1 MSVRFSRNFA
11 CRRGRHFF
19 TGKYKLKHMRDMQNL
34 SINAAAATP
43 ALTRF
48 PGFCDVHV
56 HFREPGFEY
65 KETIFTGSVAAAAGG
80 YTAVCAMPNLNPVPD
95 CAENLKLQTD
105 IIKKTAAI
113 NVYPY
118 GSISK
123 DEKGIELSDMEGM
136 CRAAESV
143 SGLNGGMQAAGF
155 SDDGRGVQ
163 SEELMRRAM
172 IKARS
177 LGKIIAA
184 HCEDAFTPAPDSEWI
199 ELERN
204 LRLSKETGCPLH
216 ICHVSTRQSV
226 QLIRTAKAAGV
237 NVTAE
242 TAPHYLL
249 LDSAMITDEIKSG
262 RFRMNPPIG
271 SSADKEALIEALVD
285 GTIDMIATD
294 HAPHSAE
301 EKSRGFEKSLPGIV
315 GLETAFPLLY
325 TYLVKPGVISMDRLI
340 ELLSE
345 APAKRFSIKIANDDY
360 SLWDLKK
367 EYFINPENF
376 LSKGK
381 ASPFEGWKVFGE
393 CIKTV
398 CGGKTVWQREKI

>member
-1 MSVRFSRNFA
+1 MNTKR
-11 CRRGRHFF
+11 
-19 TGKYKLKHMRDMQNL
+19 NL
-34 SINAAAATP
+34 SISDISGSDISDTSKKN
-43 ALTRF
+43 ALTGL

-65 KETIFTGSVAAAAGG
+65 KETIATGSVAAAAGG
-80 YTAVCAMPNLNPVPD
+80 YTAVCTMPNLNPVPD
-95 CAENLKLQTD
+95 CAKNLKLQTD
-105 IIKKTAAI
+105 IINKTAAI

-118 GSISK
+118 GSITK
-123 DEKGIELSDMEGM
+123 GEKGIELSDMEGM
-136 CRAAESV
+136 CRTAVA
-143 SGLNGGMQAAGF
+143 F
-155 SDDGRGVQ
+155 SDDGHGVQ
-163 SEELMRRAM
+163 SGEIMRKAM
-172 IKARS
+172 FKAKS

-184 HCEDAFTPAPDSEWI
+184 HCEDLSVPAPDSEWA

-204 LRLSKETGCPLH
+204 IRLAEETGCPLH

-226 QLIRTAKAAGV
+226 QLIRDAKAAGV
-237 NVTAE
+237 DITAE

-249 LDSAMITDEIKSG
+249 LDSTMIKDEIKSG
-262 RFRMNPPIG
+262 RFKMNPPIG
-271 SSADKEALIEALVD
+271 STEDRKALIGALAD

-301 EKSRGFEKSLPGIV
+301 EKSRGFENSLPGIV
-315 GLETAFPLLY
+315 GLEIAFPLLY
-325 TYLVKPGVISMDRLI
+325 TYLVKTGIISMDRLI

-345 APAKRFSIKIANDDY
+345 APAKRFKIKIANDDY
-360 SLWDLKK
+360 SLWDLEK
-367 EYFINPENF
+367 EYFINSENF

-398 CGGKTVWQREKI
+398 CGGKTVWQRERT